1 MVFDF
6 FARGS
11 HSLHKGE
18 FDLSTRH
25 EDQLFQGH
33 HYLYLLLPSEFKAS
47 LGLHVIFFQEK
58 KKFLLL
64 FFLLAH
70 IYLLSGHGWYI
81 SSSSNPGS

>member
-6 FARGS
+6 LLEA
-11 HSLHKGE
+11 HTACYKGE

-25 EDQLFQGH
+25 KDQLFQGH
-33 HYLYLLLPSEFKAS
+33 RYLYLWLPSEFKAS

-58 KKFLLL
+58 KIFFHLL
-64 FFLLAH
+64 FFVSSHL
-70 IYLLSGHGWYI
+70 ITKWIWYI